1 MQRNTTAEKEKNKT
15 MNECRERKKTRPGMN
30 VEKHNCRK
38 RKKQDQEWM
47 QRKKK
52 TRPGMNAEK
61 HNCRKKKCLKK
72 IELAWTGA
80 ATHVAAHVSHTDH
93 HRKLG
98 LGSKRRERT
107 GSKSQ
112 TSKTAL
118 CIKVYKRNE
127 RKTEVLKEEKK
138 LELELPSSYD
148 LIFFFL
154 TKEQSS
160 QLQTKKNSTRTLL
173 NKSQQKLAKK
183 RIEILTKPM
192 WLELLSSHVLYSV
205 FLQKNWTPTTTRVSS
220 FYKEKIG
227 FKHAKKWRLLS
238 SDFCNFCWILQVQLV
253 SSIFYFFSFCLQ
265 RLLCIA
271 FQNKM
276 NMFLPIFAIFLGRA
290 GQFTCL
296 LLVLLA

>member
-1 MQRNTTAEKEKNKT
+1 LGSSHVRFSLNKPKKKKQKNARSCWKAHEQERKINTTGLLYVYKTGKEKKRSRERKKKQDQEWMQRNTTAEKEKNKT

-148 LIFFFL
+148 LIFFF
-154 TKEQSS
+154 
-160 QLQTKKNSTRTLL
+160 
-173 NKSQQKLAKK
+173 
-183 RIEILTKPM
+183 
-192 WLELLSSHVLYSV
+192 
-205 FLQKNWTPTTTRVSS
+205 
-220 FYKEKIG
+220 
-227 FKHAKKWRLLS
+227 
-238 SDFCNFCWILQVQLV
+238 
-253 SSIFYFFSFCLQ
+253 
-265 RLLCIA
+265 
-271 FQNKM
+271 
-276 NMFLPIFAIFLGRA
+276 
-290 GQFTCL
+290 
-296 LLVLLA
+296 